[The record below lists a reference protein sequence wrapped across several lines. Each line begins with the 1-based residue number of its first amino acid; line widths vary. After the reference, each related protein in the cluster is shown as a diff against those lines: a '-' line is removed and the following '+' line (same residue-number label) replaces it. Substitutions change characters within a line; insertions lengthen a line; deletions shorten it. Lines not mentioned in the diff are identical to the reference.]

1 MHQQSQNLL
10 GFLMWHLRLQ
20 QADFLVPVNFLHV
33 MTKETVMALC
43 SNDSYIFCSVGKK
56 GCQDFFDIKI

>member
-1 MHQQSQNLL
+1 
-10 GFLMWHLRLQ
+10 MWHLRLQ